1 MQQEWNSWPPHWP
14 DRPEN
19 GHSTKELEH
28 RLTDLEASRLE
39 SREDRAE
46 LFQIA
51 EAHREKLTFHEKVL
65 LAILMGLAA
74 ALQDKFPKLAA
85 LLKGLT

>member
-1 MQQEWNSWPPHWP
+1 MQNEYNSWPPHWP
-14 DRPEN
+14 HRSDN

-39 SREDRAE
+39 SQTDRKE
-46 LFQIA
+46 LFDIV
-51 EAHREKLTFHEKVL
+51 EAHRDKLTFHEKVL
-65 LAILMGLAA
+65 LAVLMGLAA
-74 ALQDKFPKLAA
+74 ALQDKFPKIAA

>member
-1 MQQEWNSWPPHWP
+1 MQRDWNASQAPWGSRP
-14 DRPEN
+14 DN

-28 RLTDLEASRLE
+28 RLTDLEASRQE
-39 SREDRAE
+39 SNTDRQE
-46 LFQIA
+46 LFQIV

-65 LAILMGLAA
+65 LAVMMGLAA
-74 ALQDKFPKLAA
+74 ALQDKFPKIAA